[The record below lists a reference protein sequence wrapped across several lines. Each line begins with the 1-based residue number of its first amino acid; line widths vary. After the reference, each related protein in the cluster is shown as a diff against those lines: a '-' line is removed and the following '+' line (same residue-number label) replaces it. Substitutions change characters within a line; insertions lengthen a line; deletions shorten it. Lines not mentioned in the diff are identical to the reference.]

1 MRGIIVAFGIIA
13 NDDIY
18 QKAKRFMD
26 SQVLKQGDVLS
37 INGTDVY
44 IKYITEDALV
54 VSDGVTEQVIDKK
67 DLKVKGYKNVR

>member
-1 MRGIIVAFGIIA
+1 MRGIILAFSIIDM
-13 NDDIY
+13 DDIH

-54 VSDGVTEQVIDKK
+54 VSDGVTEQVIYKK
-67 DLKVKGYKNVR
+67 DLKVKGYRNGK